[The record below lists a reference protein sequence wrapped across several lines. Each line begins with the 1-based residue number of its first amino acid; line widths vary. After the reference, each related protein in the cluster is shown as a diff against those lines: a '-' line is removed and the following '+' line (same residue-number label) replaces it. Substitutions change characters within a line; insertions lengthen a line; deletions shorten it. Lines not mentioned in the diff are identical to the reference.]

1 MENFGKLCFILLGL
15 LMLSLLGGF
24 VFMTLWDWFI
34 VTTFQAR
41 TINLPQAIGLVLI
54 VGYLKPKT
62 KKEDDDL
69 DMEKVGKSFLTAIF
83 MAGCVLGIGWIVTLF
98 L

>member
-1 MENFGKLCFILLGL
+1 
-15 LMLSLLGGF
+15 MLSLLGGF